1 MTQLQWKQGNT
12 TKYLR
17 IPNGSKEDISVD
29 LFAELATGDS
39 LSDCAF
45 TTTANITITETVV
58 YTDQIGGKSTPHIA
72 QAFFKPNETGTH
84 NIKLVANTTNN
95 KKIVYHFDILTEEL

>member
-1 MTQLQWKQGNT
+1 MAELQWKQGNT

-39 LSDCAF
+39 LSDCVF
-45 TTTANITITETVV
+45 TTTANITITETAV
-58 YTDQIGGKSTPHIA
+58 YTDQIAGKSTPHIA

-84 NIKLVANTTNN
+84 GIKMVANTVNN